1 MLKLHSLLG
10 KKWAGGDPE
19 LFNLFGIVITE
30 LLKELISLNDTISD
44 MAIIDTEIKNMC
56 GRIFM
61 GVRIKLLY
69 DR

>member
-1 MLKLHSLLG
+1 MDKG
-10 KKWAGGDPE
+10 K
-19 LFNLFGIVITE
+19 I
-30 LLKELISLNDTISD
+30 KELISLNDTISD